1 MRNGRVVELTR
12 WGHQRSREARGV
24 RQMGAEH
31 QVRHCMR
38 CGARLARDN
47 DHAMCGPCQ
56 VATRDVL
63 LRAPSLPPEFWQ
75 IDQMRDALATWHI
88 GRVILAYRTH
98 PYHGRVLSQA
108 LVGNWLGLTQAQ
120 LSRMENGRAPDEL
133 SKLVRYAQI
142 LDIPPDLLW
151 FSLPNQ
157 PPASTLPS
165 GSPAQ
170 TLALPVII
178 DDYPILLPIDT
189 HAARAH
195 GLSSLLD
202 NPGVTGHHSAPGD
215 GAIIPMSR
223 RVPLPRGI
231 AANALPAVDLD
242 QLQHIAA
249 ALDDAHRYLDGSVV
263 AYFHQQLDRCKA
275 DDGNLGPARAL
286 PMVLGVL
293 GAVQHRARDVQPQV
307 RRALLKV
314 GADGAEF
321 AGWLYRDLH
330 DPTSAGYWHDR
341 SIEWAQEAGDLAM
354 QGYVLLKK
362 SQMAYEGRDA
372 LRVLTLAQAAQNGP
386 WRLPPKVR
394 AEVTQQEARGLAML
408 GEPIGVI
415 EQKLD
420 EARSL
425 LTAAGDG
432 PEESRLGAYYNEG
445 TSLLR
450 TASCYIEAGHA
461 ERAAC
466 LFGDVLTS
474 GVLSRRDEGYFRA
487 RRAVAFALSGE
498 PDDAAC
504 EGLASLRVATV
515 TNSKRTTCELARALK
530 LLTPWSSRPGPR
542 ELREA
547 MHA

>member
-1 MRNGRVVELTR
+1 
-12 WGHQRSREARGV
+12 
-24 RQMGAEH
+24 
-31 QVRHCMR
+31 
-38 CGARLARDN
+38 
-47 DHAMCGPCQ
+47 
-56 VATRDVL
+56 
-63 LRAPSLPPEFWQ
+63 
-75 IDQMRDALATWHI
+75 MRDALATWHM

-98 PYHGRVLSQA
+98 PQHGRVLSQG

-120 LSRMENGRAPDEL
+120 LSRIENGRAPDEL

-142 LDIPPDLLW
+142 LGIPADLLW
-151 FSLPNQ
+151 FSLPDQ
-157 PPASTLPS
+157 PLASALSRPRPEQS
-165 GSPAQ
+165 
-170 TLALPVII
+170 LALPVIV
-178 DDYPILLPIDT
+178 DGLPFLPPIDSDT
-189 HAARAH
+189 ARAN
-195 GLSSLLD
+195 GLRGLLND
-202 NPGVTGHHSAPGD
+202 LGVTGHHSPPGD

-223 RVPLPRGI
+223 RVPLPQGI
-231 AANALPAVDLD
+231 AGNGLPAVDLD
-242 QLQHIAA
+242 QLQHVAA

-263 AYFHQQLDRCKA
+263 AYFHQQLDRCKE

-293 GAVQHRARDVQPQV
+293 GAVQHHARDVKPQV
-307 RRALLKV
+307 RCALLEV

-330 DPTSAGYWHDR
+330 DPISAAYWHDR
-341 SIEWAQEAGDLAM
+341 AIEWAQEAGDLAM

-386 WRLPPKVR
+386 WRLPPRVR

-408 GEPIGVI
+408 GEPISMI

-420 EARSL
+420 EARNL
-425 LTAAGDG
+425 LDTAGAASD
-432 PEESRLGAYYNEG
+432 ESRLGAYYNEG

-450 TASCYIEAGHA
+450 TASCYIEAGYPR
-461 ERAAC
+461 RAAR

-498 PDDAAC
+498 PDDAAF
-504 EGLASLRVATV
+504 EGLASLHVVAV
-515 TNSKRTTCELARALK
+515 TNSQRTACELARAVK
-530 LLTPWSSRPGPR
+530 LLTPWTSRPGPR
-542 ELREA
+542 ELRDA
-547 MHA
+547 MQA

>member
-1 MRNGRVVELTR
+1 
-12 WGHQRSREARGV
+12 
-24 RQMGAEH
+24 
-31 QVRHCMR
+31 
-38 CGARLARDN
+38 
-47 DHAMCGPCQ
+47 
-56 VATRDVL
+56 
-63 LRAPSLPPEFWQ
+63 
-75 IDQMRDALATWHI
+75 MRDALATWHM

-98 PYHGRVLSQA
+98 PHHGRVLPQG

-142 LDIPPDLLW
+142 LSVPPGLLW
-151 FSLPNQ
+151 FSLPDQ
-157 PPASTLPS
+157 PQASVLPS
-165 GSPAQ
+165 QEPAK
-170 TLALPVII
+170 TLALPVVV
-178 DDYPILLPIDT
+178 DGRALLLPIDSDS
-189 HAARAH
+189 ARAQD
-195 GLSSLLD
+195 LSGLLD
-202 NPGVTGHHSAPGD
+202 NLGVIGHHAVLEDGVT
-215 GAIIPMSR
+215 IPMSR
-223 RVPLPRGI
+223 RAPLRRGI
-231 AANALPAVDLD
+231 AGNGLPAVDLD
-242 QLQHIAA
+242 QLQHVAA

-263 AYFHQQLDRCKA
+263 DYLAQQLDRCKA
-275 DDGNLGPARAL
+275 DDGNLGPAKAL

-293 GAVQHRARDVQPQV
+293 GAVQQHARDVKPRV
-307 RRALLKV
+307 RRALLEV

-341 SIEWAQEAGDLAM
+341 AIEWAQEAGDLAM

-362 SQMAYEGRDA
+362 SQMAYERRDA

-386 WRLPPKVR
+386 WQLPPRVR

-415 EQKLD
+415 EHKLD

-425 LTAAGDG
+425 LTTAGDATD
-432 PEESRLGAYYNEG
+432 ESRLGAYYNEG

-450 TASCYIEAGHA
+450 TASCYIEAGHPG
-461 ERAAC
+461 RAAG

-474 GVLSRRDEGYFRA
+474 GVLSLRDEGYFRA

-498 PDDAAC
+498 PDDAAR
-504 EGLASLRVATV
+504 EGLASLSVATV
-515 TNSKRTTCELARALK
+515 TNSQRTTRELARAVK

-547 MHA
+547 MHS

>member
-1 MRNGRVVELTR
+1 V
-12 WGHQRSREARGV
+12 
-24 RQMGAEH
+24 
-31 QVRHCMR
+31 
-38 CGARLARDN
+38 
-47 DHAMCGPCQ
+47 
-56 VATRDVL
+56 
-63 LRAPSLPPEFWQ
+63 
-75 IDQMRDALATWHI
+75 
-88 GRVILAYRTH
+88 
-98 PYHGRVLSQA
+98 
-108 LVGNWLGLTQAQ
+108 
-120 LSRMENGRAPDEL
+120 ENGRAPDEL
-133 SKLVRYAQI
+133 SKLVRCAQV
-142 LDIPPDLLW
+142 LRIPAELLW
-151 FSLPNQ
+151 FALPDH
-157 PPASTLPS
+157 PPVSALPS
-165 GSPAQ
+165 QPSAR
-170 TLALPVII
+170 TLALPVIV
-178 DDYPILLPIDT
+178 DGHPVLLPIDT
-189 HAARAH
+189 DTARAN

-202 NPGVTGHHSAPGD
+202 DLGVTGDHKAPGD
-215 GAIIPMSR
+215 GANISVSHGLP
-223 RVPLPRGI
+223 PRGI
-231 AANALPAVDLD
+231 AANTLPAVELD
-242 QLQHIAA
+242 MFQHVAA

-263 AYFHQQLDRCKA
+263 NYFAQQLDKCKA
-275 DDGNLGPARAL
+275 DDGNLGPAKAL
-286 PMVLGVL
+286 PMVLGIL
-293 GAVQHRARDVQPQV
+293 GAIQHHAREVKPNV
-307 RRALLKV
+307 RRALLQV

-330 DPTSAGYWHDR
+330 DPTSATYWHDR
-341 SIEWAQEAGDLAM
+341 AIEWAQEAGDLAM

-425 LTAAGDG
+425 LAAAGDV
-432 PEESRLGAYYNEG
+432 PDESRLGTYYNEG

-450 TASCYIEAGHA
+450 TASCYMEAGHPG
-461 ERAAC
+461 RAAC

-498 PDDAAC
+498 PDDAAR
-504 EGLASLRVATV
+504 EALVSLHVATV
-515 TNSKRTTCELARALK
+515 TNSQRTTAELARAVK
-530 LLTPWSSRPGPR
+530 LLARWSTRPGPR

>member
-1 MRNGRVVELTR
+1 
-12 WGHQRSREARGV
+12 
-24 RQMGAEH
+24 
-31 QVRHCMR
+31 
-38 CGARLARDN
+38 
-47 DHAMCGPCQ
+47 MCGPCQ
-56 VATRDVL
+56 VANRDVL
-63 LRAPSLPPEFWQ
+63 LRPPVLPPEFWQ
-75 IDQMRDALATWHI
+75 IDKIRDALATWHM

-98 PYHGRVLSQA
+98 PHHGRVLAQG

-120 LSRMENGRAPDEL
+120 LSRIENGQPPQEL

-142 LDIPPDLLW
+142 LDIPADLLW
-151 FSLPNQ
+151 FSLPDH
-157 PPASTLPS
+157 PPASALPRQR
-165 GSPAQ
+165 PEP
-170 TLALPVII
+170 TLALPVVV
-178 DDYPILLPIDT
+178 DSHPFLPPIDSDT
-189 HAARAH
+189 AKANGLSGPLH
-195 GLSSLLD
+195 GL
-202 NPGVTGHHSAPGD
+202 GVTGHHSAPGD
-215 GAIIPMSR
+215 GAIIPTSR

-231 AANALPAVDLD
+231 VANALPAVNLD
-242 QLQHIAA
+242 QLQHVAA

-293 GAVQHRARDVQPQV
+293 GAVQHHARDVKPQV
-307 RRALLKV
+307 RRALLEV

-321 AGWLYRDLH
+321 AGWLYRDLQ

-341 SIEWAQEAGDLAM
+341 AIEWAQEAGDLAM
-354 QGYVLLKK
+354 QGYVLMKK
-362 SQMAYEGRDA
+362 SQMAYERRDA

-386 WRLPPKVR
+386 WRLPAKVR

-408 GEPIGVI
+408 GESLGVI

-420 EARSL
+420 EARTL
-425 LTAAGDG
+425 LGAADDAAD
-432 PEESRLGAYYNEG
+432 ESRLGTYYNES

-450 TASCYIEAGHA
+450 TASCYIEAGHPG
-461 ERAAC
+461 RAAS

-498 PDDAAC
+498 PDDAAR
-504 EGLASLRVATV
+504 EGLASWRVATV
-515 TNSKRTTCELARALK
+515 TNSQRTTGELARAVK

-547 MHA
+547 MRA